1 MEALALRPTME
12 DKSSQSSDSIAT
24 SDEYEIVS
32 TSEPELQQTNIV
44 DSEKETLQDAKYTN
58 VADVSTYILTTNN
71 IKQGEDSLDYS
82 CDNDNRQVDRT
93 QMAGMDVD
101 QENDTITSCSDPIID
116 DESEQS
122 PLGLEKNT
130 QDENAILAID
140 PDGAL
145 HSAEPLSRSTS
156 EQFCDEEQ
164 TLFKKIVYLGC
175 AAINAPRSE
184 VEIQRNMAILNEQ
197 SSDQA
202 IEISLSVPFHSEGT
216 VILYEPDSNTEM
228 SSFAIHR
235 ILFCARGRQ
244 DSSEAYCFAFTCSH
258 GNTAETAIF
267 QCHIFKCDSPETVVK
282 ILQCF
287 ASAFRRVPKLS
298 SIRSDSI
305 CSDRSLTVGTSVK
318 NNEQVYAFEASLD
331 IKEEDFRG
339 NFTAC
344 PKDKDYFKLRCN
356 IEKMINMSVQ
366 QVSNN
371 RELNIER
378 CFGLLISPGRNVKHG
393 DMQLIEMASMTKFL
407 TGEKTVYHISGQWNP
422 NDPPFEVLNTE
433 TPRNMRVY
441 LTIAVDLVV
450 TGIQEPVRFV
460 METKAKIFPQNER
473 FWYFSKKPLYEQFY
487 LRLIEVESENIKDH
501 IFDVVSLESSTQL
514 HRKRMVLSLNLSQG
528 RRPVDLSPST
538 PGDAESNSD
547 NDEPLLSGT
556 GEVSKD
562 CTETELAGWADVLS
576 KWRQNLKQRPKGLSS
591 LVRRGIPEA
600 LRGEVWQLLA
610 GCYDDRHMMETYRLL
625 INKESPCENVIQ
637 RDINRTFP
645 AHNYFRESGGL
656 GQDSLYKICKAYSM
670 YDQEIGYCQ
679 GLSFLAAA
687 LLLHMPEE
695 QAFHVLVKIMFDYG
709 VRDLFRN
716 SFEELHLKFY
726 QLERLLEEQL
736 PELYAHFLDLG
747 IEAHMF
753 GSQWFL
759 TLFTAKFPLY
769 VVFNIL
775 DLFLLDAMDTIFQV
789 AVALLMMSKSDL
801 LALDFEGVLKYF
813 RVSLPKK
820 YRTEEMARQL
830 LRTAVGVKARK
841 IKKYEKEYAAVKEE
855 KQQENPVERLKRE
868 NKRLL
873 ESNMRLEQE
882 NDDLAHELVTS
893 KIQLRKE
900 LDTTEDKAETLG
912 KELLSTKT
920 SLVEAEDEKKRLES
934 EVGQLKEMCRREL
947 QRTETEITR
956 NNTIISE
963 YKQICSHL
971 STRLE
976 REQNTSKEAVE
987 QLKNLLKGCDHCYKL
1002 LENQDIFKRG
1012 SQKKI
1017 NTAKT
1022 TDKAPELLDT
1032 DKQIRELEL
1041 ELAQTKLALVES
1053 ECKNQDLTHQL
1064 NTALQELQASK
1075 NTWFHKT
1082 LSSIRDAARKEIGGT
1097 GREGKEREAT

>member
-934 EVGQLKEMCRREL
+934 ELKEMCRREL